1 MALKTCAVTGK
12 KRRKRSIIDEEP
24 PKELKNDIKIEAT
37 SLGRNNANIVED
49 IAESIKPSRT
59 VSETVMMMTSAS
71 PNEVSNVDDRNEVD
85 IPLQMDLEVD

>member
-1 MALKTCAVTGK
+1 MALTTCAVTGK

-37 SLGRNNANIVED
+37 SLGGNNTNLVED

-59 VSETVMMMTSAS
+59 VSETVMMMTSVS
-71 PNEVSNVDDRNEVD
+71 PNEVSNVADRNEVE